1 MPIPDGGSADFLS
14 EQEIVIYNGA
24 QFYVTKDAA
33 RTWSII
39 PPDVKF
45 GDVFAMMDFVDPN
58 TGWVVT
64 LDSLYRTN
72 DGGTTWSPLVP

>member
-1 MPIPDGGSADFLS
+1 VEEMVL
-14 EQEIVIYNGA
+14 YNGN

-45 GDVFAMMDFVDPN
+45 DEIFAGLDFSDPN

-64 LDSLYRTN
+64 LDSDSHHSLYRTA
-72 DGGTTWSPLVP
+72 DGGATWFPIVP